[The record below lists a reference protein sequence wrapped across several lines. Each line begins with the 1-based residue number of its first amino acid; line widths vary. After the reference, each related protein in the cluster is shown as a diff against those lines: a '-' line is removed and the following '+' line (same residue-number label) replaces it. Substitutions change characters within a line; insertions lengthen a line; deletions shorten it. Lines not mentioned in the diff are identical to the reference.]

1 MYFTEDSL
9 KPENQAPLIICAAP
23 YGPSW
28 LPGDASDLPV
38 SFDEQTQSAVDCYN
52 AGATMLHI
60 HVRDPKTGHGSVN
73 MDDFQEMLGR
83 LRKAVP
89 KMILS
94 VGGSISFAPKGPGQ
108 KAAWLGYDTRHMLA
122 DLQPT
127 PDQVTLTPGT
137 SSFNIIEMAT
147 PDELE
152 GTTLAEPEMA
162 AAYGELTVQAT
173 PSFYVEHLRRLRKN
187 NIQPY
192 FMNSHIH
199 MLETV
204 ERLIRHGHYMGPLNH
219 CLMAVGGGCAGRN
232 PFDMME
238 YFRRSPHGSVFTM
251 MSNMRSVFPLTT
263 MAIALGVHVRS
274 GIEENF
280 WGPRKGERMTT
291 VKQVEWQAEM
301 ADRLGRKVATAEE
314 AREIFKI
321 GTWYNSVEET
331 LANLGLPPNRE
342 DHQVG
347 FLVKQTDG
355 KLFELTSEEIG
366 GRSPHGWAG

>member
-38 SFDEQTQSAVDCYN
+38 SFDDQTQSAVDCYN

-60 HVRDPKTGHGSVN
+60 HVRDPKTGHGSVD

-122 DLQPT
+122 DLKPT

-137 SSFNIIEMAT
+137 TSFNITEMLT
-147 PDELE
+147 PDEYE
-152 GTTLAEPEMA
+152 GTSFKEPGMLN
-162 AAYGELTVQAT
+162 AYSELTVEAT
-173 PSFYVEHLRRLRKN
+173 PSFYVEHLKRLRKN

-192 FMNSHIH
+192 FMNGHIH

-238 YFRRSPHGSVFTM
+238 YIRRSPQGSVFTM

-274 GIEENF
+274 GIEENL
-280 WGPRKGERMTT
+280 WSPTKSQRMTT

-301 ADRLGRKVATAEE
+301 AGRLGRKVATAEE
-314 AREIFKI
+314 AREVFKI
-321 GTWYNSVEET
+321 GTWYNSVAET

-342 DHQVG
+342 DHQRG
-347 FLVKQTDG
+347 FLVKETDG
-355 KLFELTSEEIG
+355 KAYELSSDDIG
-366 GRSPHGWAG
+366 GRSPKGWAG

>member
-1 MYFTEDSL
+1 MYFTENSL

-23 YGPSW
+23 YGPAW

-38 SFDEQTQSAVDCYN
+38 SFAEQTQSAVDCYN

-60 HVRDPKTGHGSVN
+60 HVRDPKTGHGSVD

-108 KAAWLGYDTRHMLA
+108 NAAWLGYDTRHMLA
-122 DLQPT
+122 DLKPA

-152 GTTLAEPEMA
+152 GTTLAEPGMA

-173 PSFYVEHLRRLRKN
+173 PSFYVEHLRRLRN
-187 NIQPY
+187 NKIQPY

-204 ERLIRHGHYMGPLNH
+204 ERLIRNGHYMGPLNH

-238 YFRRSPHGSVFTM
+238 YLRRSPQGSVFTM

-274 GIEENF
+274 GIEENL
-280 WGPRKGERMTT
+280 WSPHKGERMTT
-291 VKQVEWQAEM
+291 AKQVEWQSEM
-301 ADRLGRKVATAEE
+301 AVRLGRKVATGEE

-321 GTWYNSVEET
+321 GTWYDSVEET

-342 DHQVG
+342 DHRAGFQV
-347 FLVKQTDG
+347 KKTDG
-355 KLFELTSEEIG
+355 KNYELTSEDIG

>member
-321 GTWYNSVEET
+321 GTGTIVWRRH
-331 LANLGLPPNRE
+331 LP
-342 DHQVG
+342 
-347 FLVKQTDG
+347 
-355 KLFELTSEEIG
+355 TSACHRTAKTT
-366 GRSPHGWAG
+366 RSASWSSRPMGSCLS